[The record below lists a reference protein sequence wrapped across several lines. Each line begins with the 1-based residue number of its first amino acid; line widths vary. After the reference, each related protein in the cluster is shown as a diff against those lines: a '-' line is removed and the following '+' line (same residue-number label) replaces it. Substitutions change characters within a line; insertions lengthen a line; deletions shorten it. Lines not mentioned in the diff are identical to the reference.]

1 MYTNQHTRRLERY
14 LFVPLHVGS
23 FSTSLSLSLPSVC
36 SQCQPVISPCKVSV
50 VRSPCVWIL
59 LSSQTLGKRG
69 GGANSLCFICQ
80 VCCCYATHF
89 RVKVKS
95 QEMQPECCDFIYQ
108 LNQFVCF
115 SARAAAQKWWEGW
128 CNLFIYLFSICVF
141 SFMLI
146 LSLWTSCP
154 CGVSVY
160 LLFCWTECKD
170 EHWTY
175 LVYVVL
181 WALNT

>member
-1 MYTNQHTRRLERY
+1 MYTNQHTRTLERY

-108 LNQFVCF
+108 LNRFVCL
-115 SARAAAQKWWEGW
+115 SARAAAQKWWERW
-128 CNLFIYLFSICVF
+128 CNLFIFFHLRVFLDANSLVFEHLVHVECLFIYYS
-141 SFMLI
+141 S
-146 LSLWTSCP
+146 T
-154 CGVSVY
+154 
-160 LLFCWTECKD
+160 K
-170 EHWTY
+170 
-175 LVYVVL
+175 
-181 WALNT
+181 ALNIPGACGFMTT